1 MGDLL
6 EEVDASNGTDL
17 SKDGDKHSGAY
28 GHVAGRLVDSK
39 VVSNDASTND
49 IQRQELHNQERS
61 PRRRRGAFSEGEL
74 VGCQFKHGGFLP
86 KKRP

>member
-17 SKDGDKHSGAY
+17 SGVGDKPSGAY

-61 PRRRRGAFSEGEL
+61 PRIRSGAFSEGDL

-86 KKRP
+86 KKLP

>member
-17 SKDGDKHSGAY
+17 SEAGDKPSGAY

-39 VVSNDASTND
+39 VVSNDASTNGP
-49 IQRQELHNQERS
+49 QRQERS
-61 PRRRRGAFSEGEL
+61 PRIRSGAFSEGNL
-74 VGCQFKHGGFLP
+74 VGCQFKHGGFLA
-86 KKRP
+86 KKSDNQF

>member
-17 SKDGDKHSGAY
+17 SGAY

-49 IQRQELHNQERS
+49 IQRQELQKQERS
-61 PRRRRGAFSEGEL
+61 PRIRSGAFSEGNL

-86 KKRP
+86 KKLP